1 MKAVWYD
8 RNGGS
13 EVLTS
18 GELPTPSPGPGEVL
32 VRLATSG
39 VNPSDWKTRRGSR
52 PMAYP
57 RVVPHSDGAGTVEAV
72 GEGVDRARIGQR
84 VSLWNGQWKRPFGT
98 AAEYI
103 ALPANQAVP
112 LPDNTPFEA
121 GACLGIP
128 ALTALHGVLTDGGV
142 TGRTVLVTGGGGS
155 GGPYAIQFARLLGA
169 RRVLATVSSEAKAAH
184 ALAAGADATIDYKR
198 EDVAER
204 VQALTGGA
212 GVDRVVDIDL
222 STTAPLLPGI
232 LAPGGL
238 CAAYGSNGPA
248 ASMLFGPSIMR
259 GIAVRWFIVYELT
272 AAQRAMAVGTLD
284 AWLRAGLVRHAVAAR
299 VPLAECAAAHDAV
312 EAGKYMGNL
321 VLDC

>member
-13 EVLTS
+13 DVLTH

-32 VRLATSG
+32 VRIATSG

-57 RVVPHSDGAGTVEAV
+57 RVIPHSDGAGRIEAV

-84 VSLWNGQWKRPFGT
+84 VWIWNGQWKRPFGT

-103 ALPANQAVP
+103 ALPAIQAVP
-112 LPDNTPFEA
+112 LPDNTSFEA

-142 TGRTVLVTGGGGS
+142 TGQTVLVTGGAGS
-155 GGPYAIQFARLLGA
+155 VGHYAIQFARLLGA
-169 RRVLATVSSEAKAAH
+169 SRILATVSSEAKAAH

-204 VQALTGGA
+204 VQALTGGT

-248 ASMLFGPSIMR
+248 ATLQFGPSIMR
-259 GIAVRWFIVYELT
+259 GIAVRWFIVYELNAT
-272 AAQRAMAVGTLD
+272 QRALAVGTLD

-299 VPLAECAAAHDAV
+299 VPLVDCAAAHDAV
-312 EAGKYMGNL
+312 EAGRYMGNL